1 MIFEALQSELFRFKF
16 HLLGSKILKFPE
28 FNLTI
33 VYLFLS
39 EMRLGSLLIATTA
52 TTTVAGRVI
61 QIQEN
66 LSDKSISIGSFRHKQ
81 PQNSH
86 HHRMPN
92 RLSSSREPTDR

>member
-1 MIFEALQSELFRFKF
+1 
-16 HLLGSKILKFPE
+16 
-28 FNLTI
+28 
-33 VYLFLS
+33 
-39 EMRLGSLLIATTA
+39 MRLGSLLMATTA

>member
-1 MIFEALQSELFRFKF
+1 MIRIRLVFCCYNAV
-16 HLLGSKILKFPE
+16 ID
-28 FNLTI
+28 
-33 VYLFLS
+33 YLFSS
-39 EMRLGSLLIATTA
+39 EMRLGSLLMATTA

-86 HHRMPN
+86 RHRMPN
-92 RLSSSREPTDR
+92 RLNSSRDQPTDR

>member
-1 MIFEALQSELFRFKF
+1 M
-16 HLLGSKILKFPE
+16 
-28 FNLTI
+28 
-33 VYLFLS
+33 Y
-39 EMRLGSLLIATTA
+39 TTA

-86 HHRMPN
+86 RMPN
-92 RLSSSREPTDR
+92 RLNSSREPTDR